1 MRLLHNSLAA
11 ALLGLTLSAALP
23 ASAQAQAQEA
33 PSTRVLTRESV
44 LARFA
49 DADSKFIEVDGVKL
63 HYKDQGSGPAL
74 LLVHG
79 TMGDLGD
86 WDGWAA
92 VLSRRY
98 RVIRFDIPGFGLS
111 GPIASGN
118 YSTDRM
124 GSLIDGFMDQLGAER
139 FAIAGISYGGLITF
153 RYAATRTDR
162 ITALI
167 LANSAGI
174 EYGKPAAP
182 TAPSSA
188 ASAAAAAAAAN
199 IFFSEVITAA
209 DVEANLRHLLADHSQ
224 VTPQLVQ
231 RKLAFINTVG
241 RGEESRVSRRQYE
254 RGDPL
259 RVLAHVKA
267 PALVLWGGANKALS
281 TQTSEAFAS
290 AMKNACFVERK
301 VFPEAGHMLIIDK
314 AQQTVGDA
322 QSFLD
327 RVTTGAVCRTA
338 ADKR

>member
-1 MRLLHNSLAA
+1 MSMRLPRLSLAA
-11 ALLGLTLSAALP
+11 ALLCIAAALP
-23 ASAQAQAQEA
+23 ARAQTPEP

-49 DADSKFIEVDGVKL
+49 DADSRFIEVDGVKL

-86 WDGWAA
+86 WDGWTAL
-92 VLSRRY
+92 LSRRY

-118 YSTDRM
+118 YSTDRI

-174 EYGKPAAP
+174 ETGRPAAP
-182 TAPSSA
+182 ATPSSA
-188 ASAAAAAAAAN
+188 ASAAAATAN

-209 DVEANLRHLLADHSQ
+209 DVEGNLRHMLADHSL
-224 VTPQLVQ
+224 VRPQLVQ

-281 TQTSEAFAS
+281 TQTSEAFAN

-327 RVTTGAVCRTA
+327 RVTAGAACRTA